1 MHCLMFQG
9 GKLSRMHL
17 LQVLTHANHSAKKN
31 QPNLHIDFICVV
43 LHCFP
48 LLTVC
53 QKSCYIKAW
62 MLMHGVAFRKKG
74 IFDEAMQTQA
84 NCIIQESKNMHL

>member
-1 MHCLMFQG
+1 MQITLQKKPTQFAYWFYLCGFTLLSPAYSVSE
-9 GKLSRMHL
+9 KLL
-17 LQVLTHANHSAKKN
+17 YKGL
-31 QPNLHIDFICVV
+31 
-43 LHCFP
+43 
-48 LLTVC
+48 
-53 QKSCYIKAW
+53 